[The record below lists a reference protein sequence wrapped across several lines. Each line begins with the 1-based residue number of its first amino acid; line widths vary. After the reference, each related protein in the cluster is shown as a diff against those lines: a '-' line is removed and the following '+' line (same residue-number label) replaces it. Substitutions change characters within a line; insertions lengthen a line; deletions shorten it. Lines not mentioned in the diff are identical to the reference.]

1 LFVIK
6 KGGQQKIFSGQRKTL
21 SNKKKIDLVSRK
33 VFSLKPHPHQT
44 IVIKPDRLNMKI
56 TSLVK

>member
-1 LFVIK
+1 MVNGKHFLVNEKHFLV
-6 KGGQQKIFSGQRKTL
+6 
-21 SNKKKIDLVSRK
+21 KKKFDLIFKK